1 LAFSA
6 GPPGPLPRPG
16 GCRGRG
22 PSRHVPA
29 LRALD
34 RFFQGRVLHDLRC
47 SFEDGNLV
55 AAQVGLR
62 CAARLRP
69 RVRSGSRQ
77 SVSALGRALSLGVC
91 QGVTVR
97 RAGLPAAR
105 STVSSP
111 STHTSRGL
119 SSASPP
125 SPCQALGA
133 APEGARSSAGHAAL
147 PMLRPSP
154 SLEGSSHRGFSAPGR
169 GQPGPLHTPL
179 LPFLTASAARS
190 ARRAAGLLHPAADL
204 EVHGVSTPRPVASSL
219 PGRSIPVVVSVSV
232 ADGSSPCRLA
242 LRSVP
247 PARSHPSSRRALAL
261 HAVVDARPHAASVES
276 SRKRGSLWGCFTARL
291 AFSSLRLPPSPPSRP
306 SPGEG

>member
-1 LAFSA
+1 M
-6 GPPGPLPRPG
+6 
-16 GCRGRG
+16 
-22 PSRHVPA
+22 
-29 LRALD
+29 
-34 RFFQGRVLHDLRC
+34 
-47 SFEDGNLV
+47 

-69 RVRSGSRQ
+69 RVRASSRR

-91 QGVTVR
+91 QGVTGR
-97 RAGLPAAR
+97 CAGLPAAS

-111 STHTSRGL
+111 STYTPRGL

-133 APEGARSSAGHAAL
+133 APEGARSSAGHTAL
-147 PMLRPSP
+147 PLMRPSP
-154 SLEGSSHRGFSAPGR
+154 SLEGASHRGSSAPGR

-179 LPFLTASAARS
+179 MPFLTASAARS

-204 EVHGVSTPRPVASSL
+204 EVHGVFSPRPVASSL
-219 PGRSIPVVVSVSV
+219 LERSIPVVVAVSV
-232 ADGSSPCRLA
+232 ADGSSPCRHA

-247 PARSHPSSRRALAL
+247 PAHSHPSPRSALAL
-261 HAVVDARPHAASVES
+261 YVAVDARPHAASVDP
-276 SRKRGSLWGCFTARL
+276 SRKRGSLWGCFTAML
-291 AFSSLRLPPSPPSRP
+291 AFSSLRLSPSPPSRP